1 MAGDVL
7 GISVSGLLAS
17 QRNLSTTS
25 HNIANANTDGYSR
38 QRVDVV
44 ARTPQ
49 ARANGAVGTG
59 VIVSNVGRVY
69 DEFVA
74 GEVRDN
80 TSSSTAFNINHQ
92 YTSQVDNLLSDP
104 NAGLAPS
111 LQSFFAAVNGVA
123 DDPSSASA
131 RQVLVS
137 EANSLSERFNYLD
150 DRFNTIRKGVNQD
163 VHNMVGEA
171 SEIADSIA
179 KLNDTVVKAR
189 EIGGNTPSDLLDQR
203 DRLVEKL
210 ASLVSVRVA
219 EQEDGRLNVFMGNG
233 QALVIGSVASE
244 LKAQNGRNDPDEVEI
259 VFKSGNGAES
269 VITRFLTGGKL
280 GGLLEFRR
288 GILDAS
294 QNELGRIAIGIA
306 KTFNDQHRLGM
317 DINNDLGEN
326 FFFASDERTPKVL
339 PHSRNE
345 GDTLLG
351 AEITDIDKLTI
362 SDYELI
368 YREGQYKLIRLKDDK
383 LIGTYSSLPAEVE
396 SEGFR
401 INKISGSSLENG
413 DTFTIRP
420 TRLGAQNFS
429 TVIADVGK
437 VAAASPL
444 RTEANI
450 GNLGNAEIS
459 AAIVHDTENH
469 AFDRNR
475 SKLNPPFV
483 IRFIDESH
491 YEVLDN
497 SGNAIPFKLAAVP
510 EDSRIQTDAEG
521 HPVTVAGKEQANP
534 PGVSTVLEYDPKKG
548 GDVFPLPDG
557 TDFGFR
563 VRLSGEPKG
572 GDTFRIEF
580 NTDGIGDNR
589 NAVALAK
596 LQNTPTLANNTIDYS
611 QAYAQLVSRVGSKTH
626 ELEIN
631 AEAQNKLLTQAKER
645 QESISGVNL
654 DEEAANMLRYQ
665 NLYQAN
671 AQVIA
676 TANKLL
682 DTLLNSFR

>member
-1 MAGDVL
+1 
-7 GISVSGLLAS
+7 
-17 QRNLSTTS
+17 
-25 HNIANANTDGYSR
+25 
-38 QRVDVV
+38 
-44 ARTPQ
+44 
-49 ARANGAVGTG
+49 
-59 VIVSNVGRVY
+59 
-69 DEFVA
+69 
-74 GEVRDN
+74 
-80 TSSSTAFNINHQ
+80 
-92 YTSQVDNLLSDP
+92 
-104 NAGLAPS
+104 
-111 LQSFFAAVNGVA
+111 
-123 DDPSSASA
+123 
-131 RQVLVS
+131 
-137 EANSLSERFNYLD
+137 
-150 DRFNTIRKGVNQD
+150 
-163 VHNMVGEA
+163 MVGEA

-469 AFDRNR
+469 VFDRNR

-548 GDVFPLPDG
+548 GDVF
-557 TDFGFR
+557 R
-563 VRLSGEPKG
+563 VHLSGEPKG

>member
-469 AFDRNR
+469 VFDRNR

>member
-179 KLNDTVVKAR
+179 KLNDTVIKAR
-189 EIGGNTPSDLLDQR
+189 EIGGGTPSDLLDQR

-383 LIGTYSSLPAEVE
+383 LIGSYSSLPAEVE

-469 AFDRNR
+469 VFDRNR

>member
-351 AEITDIDKLTI
+351 AEITDINKLTI

-437 VAAASPL
+437 IAAASPL

-450 GNLGNAEIS
+450 GNLGNGEIS

-469 AFDRNR
+469 VFDRNR

-521 HPVTVAGKEQANP
+521 HPVTVADKEQANP

-563 VRLSGEPKG
+563 VHLSGEPKG